1 MQNILPKF
9 ASYVTKSD
17 MYPFCP
23 MGWSLLPHGWGK
35 KDHFNFIFLINISQK
50 SWYIWIFW
58 LFPYILCKTKYQL
71 AKLHSCT
78 YTGMAV
84 IPFWKLSDPSCPTL
98 LYYNEVQKS
107 LCIHFRHVFSLNYG
121 IHRIIIK
128 HEACGRSFVCICH
141 LITWFK
147 KISVGGREK
156 CKAMSNFK
164 NGNVT

>member
-98 LYYNEVQKS
+98 LYTVTRGTLVVSFKCVN
-107 LCIHFRHVFSLNYG
+107 
-121 IHRIIIK
+121 IK
-128 HEACGRSFVCICH
+128 RWLHEHAIYVEN
-141 LITWFK
+141 
-147 KISVGGREK
+147 KIVWQAFFE
-156 CKAMSNFK
+156 
-164 NGNVT
+164 